1 MAHRIPV
8 VPSKHFV
15 NTFMCSFS
23 EDPVFN
29 LVKNQSDELQSLD
42 SKRTGF
48 AEAVVNLKL
57 NNYDDIITLCTE
69 EVEAESVIIASR

>member
-1 MAHRIPV
+1 M
-8 VPSKHFV
+8 F
-15 NTFMCSFS
+15 
-23 EDPVFN
+23 
-29 LVKNQSDELQSLD
+29 QLQSLD